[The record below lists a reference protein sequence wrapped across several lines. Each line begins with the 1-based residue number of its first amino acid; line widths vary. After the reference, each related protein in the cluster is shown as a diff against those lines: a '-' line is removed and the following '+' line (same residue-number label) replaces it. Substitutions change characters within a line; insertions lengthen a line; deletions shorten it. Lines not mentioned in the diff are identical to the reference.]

1 MSLRRIILMIGA
13 ILSGVAVFVPMYM
26 IQVDHQTVRDG
37 VVNIM
42 SSPIYAIIILCADL
56 VIIGGA
62 IVGLKKAYVIS
73 SLISIGVSGSAL
85 WNFMINQEASKAI
98 VGMTGSLLNSLGG
111 TNANLNYTIE
121 DGPAMIIMMIA
132 MVVILFSM
140 LWCAFAEE

>member
-1 MSLRRIILMIGA
+1 MSIRRIILMIGA
-13 ILSGVAVFVPMYM
+13 ILSGIAVFVPMYSL
-26 IQVDHQTVRDG
+26 QVNHQTVQDG

-42 SSPIYAIIILCADL
+42 SSPIYAIVILCADL

-98 VGMTGSLLNSLGG
+98 VGMTSGLMSSLGG
-111 TNANLNYTIE
+111 AELNYTVE

-140 LWCAFAEE
+140 LWCAFAEES

>member
-1 MSLRRIILMIGA
+1 MSIRRIILMIGA
-13 ILSGVAVFVPMYM
+13 ILSGIAVFVPMYSL
-26 IQVDHQTVRDG
+26 QVNHQTVQDG

-42 SSPIYAIIILCADL
+42 SSPIYAIVILCADL

-98 VGMTGSLLNSLGG
+98 VGMSSGLMSSLGG
-111 TNANLNYTIE
+111 AELNYTVE

-140 LWCAFAEE
+140 LWCAFAEES

>member
-111 TNANLNYTIE
+111 ANYNYTIE
-121 DGPAMIIMMIA
+121 DGPAMIIMIIA

>member
-1 MSLRRIILMIGA
+1 MSIRRIILMIGA
-13 ILSGVAVFVPMYM
+13 ILSGIAVFVPMYM
-26 IQVDHQTVRDG
+26 IQVNHQTVRDG

-42 SSPIYAIIILCADL
+42 SSPIYAIVILCADL

-62 IVGLKKAYVIS
+62 IVGLKKAYVIA
-73 SLISIGVSGSAL
+73 SLISIGVSASAL

-98 VGMTGSLLNSLGG
+98 VGMTSGLMNTLGG
-111 TNANLNYTIE
+111 GNYNYTIE

-140 LWCAFAEE
+140 LWCAFAEES

>member
-1 MSLRRIILMIGA
+1 MSIRRIILMIGA
-13 ILSGVAVFVPMYM
+13 ILSGIAVFVPMYSL
-26 IQVDHQTVRDG
+26 QVNHQTVQDG

-42 SSPIYAIIILCADL
+42 SSPMYAIVILCADL

-98 VGMTGSLLNSLGG
+98 VGMTSGLMSSLGG
-111 TNANLNYTIE
+111 AELNYTVE

-140 LWCAFAEE
+140 LWCAFAEES

>member
-1 MSLRRIILMIGA
+1 MSIRRIILMIGA
-13 ILSGVAVFVPMYM
+13 ILSGIAVFVPMYM
-26 IQVDHQTVRDG
+26 VQVNHQTVKDG

-42 SSPIYAIIILCADL
+42 SSPIYAILILVADL

-73 SLISIGVSGSAL
+73 SLVSIGVSASAL
-85 WNFMINQEASKAI
+85 WNFMVSQEASKAI
-98 VGMTGSLLNSLGG
+98 VCMTGSLMSSLGG
-111 TNANLNYTIE
+111 GNYNYTIE

-140 LWCAFAEE
+140 LWCAFAEES

>member
-1 MSLRRIILMIGA
+1 MSIRRVILMIGA
-13 ILSGVAVFVPMYM
+13 ILSGIAVFVPMYM
-26 IQVDHQTVRDG
+26 IQVNHQTIRDG

-73 SLISIGVSGSAL
+73 SLISIGVSASAL

-98 VGMTGSLLNSLGG
+98 VSMTSGLMSTLGG
-111 TNANLNYTIE
+111 TNINYTIE
-121 DGPAMIIMMIA
+121 DGPAMIIMMIG

-140 LWCAFAEE
+140 LWCAFAEES

>member
-26 IQVDHQTVRDG
+26 IQVNHQTVRDG

-62 IVGLKKAYVIS
+62 IR
-73 SLISIGVSGSAL
+73 
-85 WNFMINQEASKAI
+85 N
-98 VGMTGSLLNSLGG
+98 
-111 TNANLNYTIE
+111 
-121 DGPAMIIMMIA
+121 DGQPFE
-132 MVVILFSM
+132 FSWRYKCKFE
-140 LWCAFAEE
+140 LHD

>member
-26 IQVDHQTVRDG
+26 IQVDHQTVKDG

-111 TNANLNYTIE
+111 ANYNYTIE

>member
-1 MSLRRIILMIGA
+1 MSIRRIILMIGA
-13 ILSGVAVFVPMYM
+13 ILSGIAVFVPMYSL
-26 IQVDHQTVRDG
+26 QVNHQTVQDG

-42 SSPIYAIIILCADL
+42 SSPMYAIVILCADL

-98 VGMTGSLLNSLGG
+98 VGMSSGLMSSLGG
-111 TNANLNYTIE
+111 AELNYTVE

-140 LWCAFAEE
+140 LWCAFAEES

>member
-26 IQVDHQTVRDG
+26 IQVNHQTVRDG

-98 VGMTGSLLNSLGG
+98 VGMTGGLLNSLGG
-111 TNANLNYTIE
+111 ANYNYTIE
-121 DGPAMIIMMIA
+121 DGPAMIIMIIA

>member
-1 MSLRRIILMIGA
+1 MSIRRIILMIGA
-13 ILSGVAVFVPMYM
+13 ILSGIAVFVPMYM
-26 IQVDHQTVRDG
+26 VQVNHQTVKDG

-42 SSPIYAIIILCADL
+42 SSPIYAILILVADL

-73 SLISIGVSGSAL
+73 SLVSIGVSASAL
-85 WNFMINQEASKAI
+85 WNFMVSQEASKAI
-98 VGMTGSLLNSLGG
+98 VGMTGSLMSSLGG
-111 TNANLNYTIE
+111 GNYNFTIE

-140 LWCAFAEE
+140 LWCAFAEES

>member
-111 TNANLNYTIE
+111 ANYNYTIE

>member
-1 MSLRRIILMIGA
+1 MIGA

-111 TNANLNYTIE
+111 ANYNYTIE
-121 DGPAMIIMMIA
+121 DGPAMIIMIIA

>member
-111 TNANLNYTIE
+111 ANLNYTIE

>member
-1 MSLRRIILMIGA
+1 MSIRRIILMIGA
-13 ILSGVAVFVPMYM
+13 ILSGIAVFVPMYM
-26 IQVDHQTVRDG
+26 VQVNHQTVKDG

-42 SSPIYAIIILCADL
+42 SSPIYAILILVANL

-73 SLISIGVSGSAL
+73 SLVSIGVSASAL
-85 WNFMINQEASKAI
+85 WNFMVSQEASKAI
-98 VGMTGSLLNSLGG
+98 VGMTGSLMSSLGG
-111 TNANLNYTIE
+111 GNYNYTIE

-140 LWCAFAEE
+140 LWCAFAEES

>member
-1 MSLRRIILMIGA
+1 MSIRRIILMIGA

-26 IQVDHQTVRDG
+26 IQVNHQTVRDG

-42 SSPIYAIIILCADL
+42 SSPIYAILILCADL

-73 SLISIGVSGSAL
+73 SLVSIGVSASAL

-111 TNANLNYTIE
+111 TSNINYTIE
-121 DGPAMIIMMIA
+121 DGPAMIIMMVA

-140 LWCAFAEE
+140 LWCAFAEES

>member
-26 IQVDHQTVRDG
+26 IQVNHQTVRDG

-85 WNFMINQEASKAI
+85 WNFMINQEASNAI

>member
-1 MSLRRIILMIGA
+1 MSIRRIILMIGA
-13 ILSGVAVFVPMYM
+13 ILSGIAVFVPMYM
-26 IQVDHQTVRDG
+26 IQVNHQTVRDG

-42 SSPIYAIIILCADL
+42 SSPIYAIVILCADL

-73 SLISIGVSGSAL
+73 SLISIGVSASAL

-98 VGMTGSLLNSLGG
+98 VGMTSGLMNTLGG
-111 TNANLNYTIE
+111 GNYNYTIE

-140 LWCAFAEE
+140 LWCAFAEES

>member
-1 MSLRRIILMIGA
+1 MSIRRIILMIGA
-13 ILSGVAVFVPMYM
+13 ILSGIAVFVPMYM
-26 IQVDHQTVRDG
+26 VQVNHQTVKDG

-42 SSPIYAIIILCADL
+42 SSPIYAILILVADL

-73 SLISIGVSGSAL
+73 SLVSIGVSASAL
-85 WNFMINQEASKAI
+85 WNFMVSQEASKAI
-98 VGMTGSLLNSLGG
+98 VGMTGSLMSSLGG
-111 TNANLNYTIE
+111 GNYNYTIE

-140 LWCAFAEE
+140 LWCAFAEES

>member
-26 IQVDHQTVRDG
+26 IQVNHQTVRDG

-98 VGMTGSLLNSLGG
+98 VGMTGSLLNSLGD
-111 TNANLNYTIE
+111 ANYNYTIE

>member
-13 ILSGVAVFVPMYM
+13 ILSGIAVFVPMYM
-26 IQVDHQTVRDG
+26 VQVNHQTVKDG

-42 SSPIYAIIILCADL
+42 SSPIYAILILVADL

-73 SLISIGVSGSAL
+73 SLVSIGVSASAL
-85 WNFMINQEASKAI
+85 WNFMVSQEASKAI
-98 VGMTGSLLNSLGG
+98 VGMTGSLMSSLGG
-111 TNANLNYTIE
+111 GNYNYTIE

-140 LWCAFAEE
+140 LWCAFAEES

>member
-1 MSLRRIILMIGA
+1 MSIRRIILMIGA
-13 ILSGVAVFVPMYM
+13 ILSGIAVFVPMYM
-26 IQVDHQTVRDG
+26 VQVNHQTVKDG

-42 SSPIYAIIILCADL
+42 SSPIYTILILVADL

-73 SLISIGVSGSAL
+73 SLVSIGVSASAL
-85 WNFMINQEASKAI
+85 WNFMVSQEASKAI
-98 VGMTGSLLNSLGG
+98 VGMTGSLMSSLGG
-111 TNANLNYTIE
+111 GNYNYTIE

-140 LWCAFAEE
+140 LWCAFAEES

>member
-1 MSLRRIILMIGA
+1 MSLRRILLMIGA

-111 TNANLNYTIE
+111 ANYNYTIE
-121 DGPAMIIMMIA
+121 DGPAMIIMIIA

>member
-1 MSLRRIILMIGA
+1 MSIRRIILMIGA
-13 ILSGVAVFVPMYM
+13 ILSGIAVFVPMYM
-26 IQVDHQTVRDG
+26 IQVNHQTVRDG

-42 SSPIYAIIILCADL
+42 SSPIYAIVILCADL

-62 IVGLKKAYVIS
+62 IVGLKKAYVIA
-73 SLISIGVSGSAL
+73 SLVSIGVSASAL

-98 VGMTGSLLNSLGG
+98 VGMTSGLVSTLGG
-111 TNANLNYTIE
+111 GNYNYTIE

-140 LWCAFAEE
+140 LWCAFAEES

>member
-1 MSLRRIILMIGA
+1 MSIRRIILMIGA
-13 ILSGVAVFVPMYM
+13 ILSGIAVFVPMYM
-26 IQVDHQTVRDG
+26 IQVNHQTVRDG

-42 SSPIYAIIILCADL
+42 SSPIYAIVILCADL

-62 IVGLKKAYVIS
+62 IVGLKKAYVIA
-73 SLISIGVSGSAL
+73 SLISIGVSASAL

-98 VGMTGSLLNSLGG
+98 VGMTSGLMNTLGG
-111 TNANLNYTIE
+111 GNYNYTIE

-140 LWCAFAEE
+140 LWCAFAEDS

>member
-1 MSLRRIILMIGA
+1 MSIRRIFLMIGA
-13 ILSGVAVFVPMYM
+13 ILSGIAVFVPMYM
-26 IQVDHQTVRDG
+26 VQVNHQTVKDG

-42 SSPIYAIIILCADL
+42 SSPIYAILILVADL

-73 SLISIGVSGSAL
+73 SLVSIGVSASAL
-85 WNFMINQEASKAI
+85 WNFMVSQEASKAI
-98 VGMTGSLLNSLGG
+98 VGMTGSLMSSLGG
-111 TNANLNYTIE
+111 GNYNYTIE

-140 LWCAFAEE
+140 LWCAFAEES

>member
-1 MSLRRIILMIGA
+1 MSIRRIILMIGA
-13 ILSGVAVFVPMYM
+13 ILSGIAVFVPMYM
-26 IQVDHQTVRDG
+26 IQVNHQTVRDG

-42 SSPIYAIIILCADL
+42 SSPIYAIVILCADL

-62 IVGLKKAYVIS
+62 IVGLKKAYVIA
-73 SLISIGVSGSAL
+73 SLVSIGVSASAL

-98 VGMTGSLLNSLGG
+98 VGMTSGLMNTLGG
-111 TNANLNYTIE
+111 GNYNYTIE

-140 LWCAFAEE
+140 LWCAFAEES

>member
-1 MSLRRIILMIGA
+1 MSIRRIILMIGA
-13 ILSGVAVFVPMYM
+13 ILSGIAVFVPMYM
-26 IQVDHQTVRDG
+26 VQVNHQTVKDG

-42 SSPIYAIIILCADL
+42 SSTIYAILILVADL

-73 SLISIGVSGSAL
+73 SLVSIGVSASAL
-85 WNFMINQEASKAI
+85 WNFMVSQEASKAI
-98 VGMTGSLLNSLGG
+98 VGMTGSLMSSLGG
-111 TNANLNYTIE
+111 GNYNYTIE

-140 LWCAFAEE
+140 LWCAFAEES

>member
-1 MSLRRIILMIGA
+1 MSIRRIILMIGA
-13 ILSGVAVFVPMYM
+13 ILSGIAVFVPMYM
-26 IQVDHQTVRDG
+26 VQVNHQTVNDG

-42 SSPIYAIIILCADL
+42 SSPIYAILILVADL

-73 SLISIGVSGSAL
+73 SLVSIGVSASAL
-85 WNFMINQEASKAI
+85 WNFMVSQEASKAI
-98 VGMTGSLLNSLGG
+98 VGMTGSLMSSLGG
-111 TNANLNYTIE
+111 GNYNYTIE

-140 LWCAFAEE
+140 LWCAFAEES

>member
-26 IQVDHQTVRDG
+26 IQVNHQTVRDG

-111 TNANLNYTIE
+111 ANYNYTIE